1 MNIIASHISPQSSR
15 INLLNVTNRVINYL
29 YEPVTLPCWIHQF
42 LLEHSARVGD
52 HLGTPGATN
61 KASDFYAGCIVQMSV
76 LSNTINTSRN
86 QKTVA
91 LPSNQARTSSFWT
104 RGLEQPTTFIFKPL
118 ITSKGRNKQHS
129 KLFEERNCHRSKVFV
144 AKKLKNSKLLKLFS
158 CRQMETFFAADI
170 NWGQKFSA
178 FRPLSPS
185 FR

>member
-1 MNIIASHISPQSSR
+1 MALQRTFSFLQKPPNTQKSKYFLSLPFTEIACKVKEKWEKMNIIASHISPQSSR

-91 LPSNQARTSSFWT
+91 LPST
-104 RGLEQPTTFIFKPL
+104 RPGHPAL
-118 ITSKGRNKQHS
+118 GR
-129 KLFEERNCHRSKVFV
+129 E
-144 AKKLKNSKLLKLFS
+144 A
-158 CRQMETFFAADI
+158 
-170 NWGQKFSA
+170 
-178 FRPLSPS
+178 
-185 FR
+185 